1 MCISGIIDNEGRS
14 ACSICKQKIKFI
26 DDIPACSQC
35 RRLLYHNNAAEI
47 QNKFYKTAEKMKNL
61 ADNNSEYLYKLGQK
75 ELDSTLSLSEQH
87 IHDAWVAYNVAKL
100 KAQYDM
106 NNSPSHD
113 EIAQS
118 LYDFFEA
125 AENVMKCMG
134 L

>member
-1 MCISGIIDNEGRS
+1 MIFQLAHS
-14 ACSICKQKIKFI
+14 AGGYYITTTLLRFKTNFIK
-26 DDIPACSQC
+26 
-35 RRLLYHNNAAEI
+35 RL
-47 QNKFYKTAEKMKNL
+47 KNL